1 MQPAHNRAMP
11 FTDRLLA
18 PPVLRHA
25 ALVALV
31 VLYAC
36 LFQGVRPLYSPD
48 EGRYTDVA
56 LAMLDSG
63 DWIHPKLHHEV
74 EHWSKPP
81 MTYWAIAASIASFGR
96 TEFAARLPGALA
108 FAGTILLLLRLGRR
122 FVPGRAWLPPLV
134 YATFAFPSLAA
145 NLVTTDGLL
154 AFAETLVVAA
164 FLAARDA
171 GGADH
176 GTRRRAGLVL
186 GASIALAFMIK
197 GPPGL
202 LSLAACFVFVAWND
216 GRAGFARLPLST
228 TFVAFAVLGLGWY
241 ALVIAQEPGVLRYF
255 LVEEVVN
262 RVASDKLHR
271 NAEWYGAFKV
281 YLPTL
286 AIGTL
291 PWLPVLAM
299 AAWRTRRDRF
309 AAWRDNEA
317 ARLLLCWIALP
328 AIVFFLS
335 RSRLPLYVLPLFA
348 PLALVVARAL
358 PTRIASGWYV
368 ALAIWAVLL
377 LGARIASARLDVDG
391 DDRRLAQAIVAALDR
406 PPSEVAF
413 VETAP
418 RFGLRFYLDA
428 EIERLG
434 LPQEDPR
441 PQTQDLAS
449 ELTEREG
456 CRLMLAE
463 PDRAA
468 GLQAALAADG
478 VRFFVVPKL
487 RGYVG
492 IAQIDDDCAW
502 SATSRQ

>member
-1 MQPAHNRAMP
+1 MP
-11 FTDRLLA
+11 VIDRLRA
-18 PPVLRHA
+18 SPAIRYA

-36 LFQGVRPLYSPD
+36 LFQGMRPLYSPD

-81 MTYWAIAASIASFGR
+81 MTYWAIAASLATFGR
-96 TEFAARLPGALA
+96 SEFAARLPGALA

-122 FVPGRAWLPPLV
+122 FVPERAWLPPLV
-134 YATFAFPSLAA
+134 YATFAFPSIAA
-145 NLVTTDGLL
+145 NLVTTDSLL

-171 GGADH
+171 GDGAAS
-176 GTRRRAGLVL
+176 RRRAGFAL
-186 GASIALAFMIK
+186 GACTALAFMTK

-202 LSLAACFVFVAWND
+202 LSLAACLAFVAWND
-216 GRAGFARLPLST
+216 GRPGFRRLPLLPALA
-228 TFVAFAVLGLGWY
+228 AFAVLGLGWY
-241 ALVIAQEPGVLRYF
+241 AFVVMQEPGVLRYF

-271 NAEWYGAFKV
+271 NAEWYGAFKI

-286 AIGTL
+286 ALGTL
-291 PWLPVLAM
+291 PWMPVLAM
-299 AAWRTRRDRF
+299 AAWRTRRNRF
-309 AAWRDNEA
+309 ASLRDSET

-328 AIVFFLS
+328 AFVFFLS

-348 PLALVVARAL
+348 PLAVVVARVL
-358 PTRIASGWYV
+358 PARIAGGWRV
-368 ALAIWAVLL
+368 ALAVWAVLL
-377 LGARIASARLDVDG
+377 LGARIVPARLDADG
-391 DDRRLAQAIVAALDR
+391 DDRRLAREIAAALDR

-418 RFGLRFYLDA
+418 RFGLRFYLGA
-428 EIERLG
+428 EIERLN
-434 LPQEDPR
+434 LPFDDPR

-456 CRLMLAE
+456 CRLLLVE
-463 PDRAA
+463 RDRAVE
-468 GLQAALAADG
+468 LQAALADHG
-478 VRFFVVPKL
+478 VRSFVVPQL

-492 IAQIDDDCAW
+492 IAQLSDDCAW
-502 SATSRQ
+502 SGRQPAMPG